1 MKPQDYQIYN
11 KNIDLRHQYEI
22 FVAESQTFLHGKR
35 PQLRRARRNGCF
47 RRLDTMISHTFSW
60 PMLQSHRDYLKCM
73 LVFKSLHGL
82 APAYLLMNLTTC
94 TISIHITHAIEICSV
109 CCWLRQ
115 LSTRA
120 PPGSAEP
127 RSGTHFLW
135 PCSLLA
141 SSPISASET
150 SLARTCERAAKPR
163 GAEERR
169 ASLQRSL
176 IKFHL
181 YFAQTKGNTIG

>member
-82 APAYLLMNLTTC
+82 APAYLLNEFNHMHDFHSYNTC
-94 TISIHITHAIEICSV
+94 HRDLLC
-109 CCWLRQ
+109 L
-115 LSTRA
+115 
-120 PPGSAEP
+120 
-127 RSGTHFLW
+127 
-135 PCSLLA
+135 LLA
-141 SSPISASET
+141 QTTKYQGSSRFSGATIWNTFP
-150 SLARTCERAAKPR
+150 LA
-163 GAEERR
+163 
-169 ASLQRSL
+169 L
-176 IKFHL
+176 
-181 YFAQTKGNTIG
+181 